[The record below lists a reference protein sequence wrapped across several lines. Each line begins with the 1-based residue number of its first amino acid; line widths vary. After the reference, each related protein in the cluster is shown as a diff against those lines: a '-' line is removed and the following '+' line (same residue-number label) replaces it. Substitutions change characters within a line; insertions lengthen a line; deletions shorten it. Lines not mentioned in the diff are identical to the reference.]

1 MVESNFEQGK
11 RIGYGRYIYSSGS
24 YYEGYWRNSDWH
36 GEGKYVQ
43 EGNWEEGTLI
53 EGDDAEEYGEEEE
66 DNESSEEV

>member
-36 GEGKYVQ
+36 GEGKYV
-43 EGNWEEGTLI
+43 
-53 EGDDAEEYGEEEE
+53 
-66 DNESSEEV
+66 